1 MGFAEPVP
9 APRSSRDMRL
19 GPPSYLILGMVRLG
33 MRSGYA
39 IKRAADVS
47 TKHFWP
53 MSLAK
58 VYPELARLEEAGL
71 VAGRDDPHGAR
82 SRHSYDLTQAG
93 EQALL
98 EWLRA
103 PRDAPP
109 QVRDERLLRLF
120 FADALPRADQLAL
133 VRRLR
138 ESDEAAAAW
147 IHQEI
152 IPLAAAAEQAG
163 TRFPVEVARLSADV
177 YSCAAKWLA
186 DLESELTGEPRST
199 GASSR
204 RSPTA

>member
-1 MGFAEPVP
+1 
-9 APRSSRDMRL
+9 MRL

-39 IKRAADVS
+39 IKKAADAS

-71 VAGRDDPHGAR
+71 INGSDDPQGAR
-82 SRHSYDLTQAG
+82 SRHSYDMTQAG
-93 EQALL
+93 EEALL

-120 FADALPRADQLAL
+120 FADALPGDDQLAL

-138 ESDEAAAAW
+138 QSDEAAAAW
-147 IHQEI
+147 IRQEI
-152 IPLAAAAEQAG
+152 IPLAAAAEQSG
-163 TRFPVEVARLSADV
+163 TLFPVAIARLSADV
-177 YSCAAKWLA
+177 YSHAAKCLA
-186 DLESELTGEPRST
+186 GLEAELI
-199 GASSR
+199 AR
-204 RSPTA
+204 R